1 MNKLKF
7 GVVVLVM
14 VLSANMLKAQENDY
28 DYSTETIWGIN
39 KNTSS
44 GLIGGFVFRFSRA
57 IRPGYFKTYGF
68 ELMNVKHPAESRVVS
83 RTGNS
88 FIIGKTNHLYAIRLQ
103 YGRNYTVFKKASQQ
117 GVQVD
122 LVGAVGPSIGLESPY
137 YIEYNQNIREPYDP
151 AKHRVEEITG
161 RGYIFQGL
169 FESNIVLGINLKAAV
184 AVEFGSFKSSVS
196 GFEIGFLVDS
206 YYRQI
211 GMIPEA
217 KNYAIWPTAFITLFY
232 GSRK

>member
-1 MNKLKF
+1 VKRKIL
-7 GVVVLVM
+7 GVSIIIML
-14 VLSANMLKAQENDY
+14 LSASFVRAQENDY
-28 DYSTETIWGIN
+28 DYTTETIWGIN
-39 KNTSS
+39 KNTAS

-68 ELMNVKHPAESRVVS
+68 EIMNVRHPAESRVVS

-88 FIIGKTNHLYAIRLQ
+88 FIIGKINHLYTIRLQ
-103 YGRNYTVFKKASQQ
+103 YGRTYTLFKKASQQ

-161 RGYIFQGL
+161 RGYLLQGL
-169 FESNIVLGINLKAAV
+169 FQSNIVLGLNVKAAV
-184 AVEFGSFKSSVS
+184 SVEFGSFKSSVS

-206 YYRQI
+206 YYRKI
-211 GMIPEA
+211 EMIPEA
-217 KNYAIWPTAFITLFY
+217 NNYAIWPTAFITLFY

>member
-1 MNKLKF
+1 ML
-7 GVVVLVM
+7 
-14 VLSANMLKAQENDY
+14 LSASFVRAQENDY
-28 DYSTETIWGIN
+28 DYTTETIWGIN
-39 KNTSS
+39 KNTAS

-68 ELMNVKHPAESRVVS
+68 EIMNVKHPAESRVVS

-88 FIIGKTNHLYAIRLQ
+88 FIIGKTHHLYTIRLQ
-103 YGRNYTVFKKASQQ
+103 YGRNYTLFKKASQQ

-137 YIEYNQNIREPYDP
+137 YIEYNQTVREPYDP

-161 RGYIFQGL
+161 RGYLFQGL
-169 FESNIVLGINLKAAV
+169 FQSNIVLGLNVKAAV
-184 AVEFGSFKSSVS
+184 AFEFGSFKSSVS

-206 YYRQI
+206 YYRKI
-211 GMIPEA
+211 EMIPEA